1 MLDRPWPVGDLGVGI
16 AMTSPVAVITGAS
29 RGIGAATADRFLRG
43 GWAVINVARHPAP
56 TSGVVNLGVDLARL
70 DVGTAL
76 AQSLGDAILSLSPAA
91 SSVEAPH
98 KRRICLVHNA
108 AAFESDSSLDMDA
121 SHLRRVLEVNIVA
134 PLLLNTIVAP
144 RMAVGSSIIYV
155 GSTLSEK
162 AVAGRAS
169 YVVSKHALVGLM
181 RATCQDALDGRLHTV
196 CICPG
201 FVDTEMIGDAS
212 SQENARSQLEGRTA
226 FGRLIRPDEI
236 AELAWTA
243 ALTPTLNG
251 AVLHAN
257 LGQIER

>member
-1 MLDRPWPVGDLGVGI
+1 MLDRPWPVGDLVVGSDMSG
-16 AMTSPVAVITGAS
+16 AVAIITGAS

-56 TSGVVNLGVDLARL
+56 SADVFNIGVDLARL

-76 AQSLGDAILSLSPAA
+76 AKSLGDALLSLSPAA
-91 SSVEAPH
+91 SSTESPRS
-98 KRRICLVHNA
+98 RRICLVHNA
-108 AAFESDSSLDMDA
+108 SAFESDSSLDMDS

-134 PLLLNTIVAP
+134 PLLLNRIVAP
-144 RMAVGSSIIYV
+144 RMAVGSSIIYI

-162 AVAGRAS
+162 AVAGKAS

-181 RATCQDALDGRLHTV
+181 RATCQDARDGRLHTV

-212 SQENARSQLEGRTA
+212 RRKDARGQLEGRTA
-226 FGRLIRPDEI
+226 FKRLIRPDEI

-243 ALTPTLNG
+243 ALTPALNG
-251 AVLHAN
+251 AVVHAN
-257 LGQIER
+257 LGQIEL